1 MARIKSKKYN
11 GVYLNQL
18 LNGDITYSVTY
29 KDESNKKVFYKIG
42 KKSEGITEVYA
53 YNKRNEF
60 INKIR
65 LGEDPLARK
74 KKRNIITIENL
85 AKVYFDSK
93 RCMLCDNCK
102 SFIELTKDAQKL
114 NTSLV
119 CTNRKVKHQ
128 YNKYFK
134 HIHPKFGK
142 QNIHSINKEDIQQ
155 LKHRLQSKEK
165 AETTINGIIQLFSTI
180 INYSIKEHNLKVINP
195 CNGISKL
202 RTDNA
207 RERYLLKHEVNKL
220 INHITDERAL
230 LFVKLS
236 LSTGGRLQT
245 ILNIKKKDVNLS
257 LNTITLKDIKNND
270 TYNGFIND
278 ELKSILA
285 NHMINMQADDYIIG
299 RKSTPLSTN
308 AISVTIRPILNEL
321 FNQGLEAEDRK
332 NRVVIHTLRHTFASH
347 LAINGT
353 PIFTIQK
360 LMNHKDIK
368 MTMRYSKLAPD
379 SGMDMVQKLYQ

>member
-11 GVYLNQL
+11 GVYLNKL
-18 LNGDITYSVTY
+18 LNGDITYSITY
-29 KDESNKKVFYKIG
+29 NDESNKKVFSKIG

-74 KKRNIITIENL
+74 KKKAIIMIENL

-102 SFIELTKDAQKL
+102 SFIKLSKDTQKQ

-142 QNIHSINKEDIQQ
+142 KNVHAISKNDIQR
-155 LKHRLQSKEK
+155 LKQQLQSNEK
-165 AETTINGIIQLFSTI
+165 AETTVNGIIQLFSTI
-180 INYSIKEHNLKVINP
+180 INYSIKEQNLKVVNP
-195 CNGISKL
+195 CSGISKL
-202 RTDNA
+202 RTDNS
-207 RERYLLKHEVNKL
+207 RERYLLTDEVSQL
-220 INHITDERAL
+220 MNHITDERAL

-257 LNTITLKDIKNND
+257 LNTITLKDLKNND
-270 TYNGFIND
+270 TYNGFINN
-278 ELKSILA
+278 ELKSILK
-285 NHMINMQADDYIIG
+285 NHMVNMMADDYIIG
-299 RKSTPLSTN
+299 RKNTPLSAN
-308 AISVTIRPILNEL
+308 AISVTIRPVLNKL
-321 FNQGLEAEDRK
+321 FNQGLKVGDRK

-368 MTMRYSKLAPD
+368 MTMRYAKLAPN